1 MKKTIHSTENNSLK
15 ALLRQVREEAGL
27 KQAELAERLEVRQAW
42 VSSYERGERRLDVLE
57 LRQVV
62 AALSLD
68 FLDFMARLEA
78 ALRNHDDNTGPN

>member
-1 MKKTIHSTENNSLK
+1 MK

-27 KQAELAERLEVRQAW
+27 KQVELAERLGQRQAW

-62 AALSLD
+62 AAIGLD
-68 FLDFMARLEA
+68 FLNFMARLETV
-78 ALRNHDDNTGPN
+78 LNITGPENIT